1 MTPDILNV
9 CIKTSAQAL
18 YPAARRKQAGRT
30 WNLNVLL
37 IDDDEADTALIMTVL
52 KRHPGVS
59 TARATGAAEFAL
71 RQLTE
76 GNQLKPDLVL
86 LDIHMPRL
94 DGFSF
99 LEALRRIPSM
109 ARVPVIFLTTSALP
123 SDLAK
128 IKDSSAS
135 HYVIKPD
142 SYSGLQSCLNGVFRC
157 AASGLWN
164 N

>member
-1 MTPDILNV
+1 MNQDVLSV
-9 CIKTSAQAL
+9 SATQSVEWRPP
-18 YPAARRKQAGRT
+18 PARKKAAGRI

-37 IDDDEADTALIMTVL
+37 IDDDEADTALVLTVL

-59 TARATGAAEFAL
+59 TARATTSPEFAL
-71 RQLTE
+71 RQLAA

-99 LEALRRIPSM
+99 LEALRGIPSM

-128 IKDSSAS
+128 IKESSAA

-142 SYSGLQSCLNGVFRC
+142 SYWALQSCLNGVFRC
-157 AASGLWN
+157 AASGLWDR
-164 N
+164 